1 MTTYSLSNLWHSSPA
16 RIVAM
21 VLAIIIVLGTYGLNI
36 VPDPDK
42 LGTALLLALTILAGG
57 EVTRAN
63 VSSPATVAKL
73 VDMIP
78 GGQASVDLKAALAVP
93 PKA

>member
-1 MTTYSLSNLWHSSPA
+1 MANYSLSNLWHASPA
-16 RIVAM
+16 RIVA
-21 VLAIIIVLGTYGLNI
+21 VILAILLVLGTYGLNI

-42 LGTALLLALTILAGG
+42 LATALTLALSILAGG
-57 EVTRAN
+57 EVTRSQ

-78 GGQASVDLKAALAVP
+78 GGQAAVDTKAALTP
-93 PKA
+93 